1 MVTGLEVHGLEV
13 HGLSV
18 LAPDGARLLD
28 GASFALAAG
37 ERKGLIGVSG
47 SGKSLTAA
55 ALCGL
60 LRPPLRLRAEVMRFD
75 GHDLLQRAP
84 ADWRA
89 LRGRKIFQIFQSPGT
104 ALNPARRVGSQL
116 AEAARAARASPV
128 RDVAAALQA
137 VALDPEVARKFPYQ
151 LSGGMKQ
158 RVLIAMALLL
168 RPRLLIADEPTT
180 GLDVLTEREILA
192 ALATML
198 DATGASLL
206 FISHDLR
213 AVRAVAPRALVMQA
227 GRILE
232 DTATAALAG
241 SAHAATRA
249 LAGASAELEGKC

>member
-1 MVTGLEVHGLEV
+1 MVSGLEV

-18 LAPDGARLLD
+18 LAGQGERLLD
-28 GASFALAAG
+28 GASFSLARG

-47 SGKSLTAA
+47 SGKSLTAG

-60 LRPPLRLRAEVMRFD
+60 LRPPLRVRAATMTLD
-75 GHDLLQRAP
+75 GHDLAALSPRG
-84 ADWRA
+84 WRR
-89 LRGRKIFQIFQSPGT
+89 LRGSMIFQIFQSPGT
-104 ALNPARRVGSQL
+104 ALNPARRVGPQL
-116 AEAARAARASPV
+116 AEAAKVARGQPL
-128 RDVAAALQA
+128 RCVAAALQA

-168 RPRLLIADEPTT
+168 RPSVLIADEPTT

-192 ALATML
+192 ALTAML

-213 AVRAVAPRALVMQA
+213 AVRAVAPRTLVMHA
-227 GRILE
+227 GRIIE
-232 DTATAALAG
+232 DAAMADLAK
-241 SAHAATRA
+241 SAHATTRA
-249 LAGASAELEGKC
+249 MASATAELVGRC